1 MAKVDFKLNDTLVRR
16 QRAEQSSSEAAPSPA
31 RASEST
37 GVVAVDPPPAD
48 RRPSVPPDPQ
58 HELGPSGRWRPQSV
72 QTSVL
77 LPPSLWD
84 HLARLT
90 SESGGLATPNRL
102 LIDILQARGPGDL
115 QQAAADLD
123 HFLSLPVD
131 QSRVGEPWEER
142 NVRLPIELRKRLDA
156 LRRKLTAAGL
166 SQATRAH
173 LIAASLLLRGPS
185 TTEEART
192 LMAEVRAETFRRAI
206 AAEDAQPLA

>member
-16 QRAEQSSSEAAPSPA
+16 QRAEQSLPDTPPSSTPA
-31 RASEST
+31 SGPA
-37 GVVAVDPPPAD
+37 GVVAVEPPPAD
-48 RRPSVPPDPQ
+48 QRPLVLPEPRHEHEPSGPRRPAA
-58 HELGPSGRWRPQSV
+58 V

-102 LIDILQARGPGDL
+102 LIDVLQARGPHDL
-115 QQAAADLD
+115 QQAAEDLD
-123 HFLSLPVD
+123 QFLSLPIE
-131 QSRVGEPWEER
+131 QSRVGDPWEER
-142 NVRLPIELRKRLDA
+142 NVRLPIELRKRLDE

-185 TTEEART
+185 TGEQARA
-192 LMAEVRAETFRRAI
+192 LMAELRTEAFRRAI
-206 AAEDAQPLA
+206 AAEDLPTPA

>member
-1 MAKVDFKLNDTLVRR
+1 MAKVDFKLNDTLLRR
-16 QRAEQSSSEAAPSPA
+16 RAAHEPQPSEPVL
-31 RASEST
+31 SESA
-37 GVVAVDPPPAD
+37 GVVAVEPPSAPEPPVVASEPRRED
-48 RRPSVPPDPQ
+48 DSSEMRRP
-58 HELGPSGRWRPQSV
+58 LSV

-84 HLARLT
+84 RLARLAN
-90 SESGGLATPNRL
+90 ESGGLATPNRL
-102 LIDILQARGPGDL
+102 LIDVLRARGARSL
-115 QQAAADLD
+115 EQAAEDLD
-123 HFLSLPVD
+123 RFLSLPAE
-131 QSRVGEPWEER
+131 QSGVGEPWEER
-142 NVRLPIELRKRLDA
+142 NVRLPIELRKRLDE

-173 LIAASLLLRGPS
+173 LITASLLLRGPS